1 MTPEAAVELPTGGS
15 VNQEQDDWWTAP
27 ASEGSQHPW
36 GLTVPPELPPGFI
49 KAAPAAAGS
58 SVHDEGVGPASE
70 ASTDIPNG
78 RWKALLD
85 LPVYKT
91 ITGQPWETALAF
103 TTWRKQFVA
112 VCETVSG
119 PFARYVETQFDAAH
133 KRHELRMAG
142 GARQDIPAVEEK
154 FRDWE
159 SRLVVG
165 LLKVLPQDVKSA
177 VVEDP
182 STTMTSLGLL
192 EEVVT
197 LVQPGGR
204 EEVASLLSY
213 IRGLQPAT
221 SAKEALE
228 IIRKWRTARA
238 RAAAFGL
245 PATAPSEAM
254 RSLSSLTRT
263 LERKLDSLRT
273 RLSIMKLAPEI
284 QFPTENGV
292 TMILNTL
299 ENELRQAS
307 ADETVRLNKQQSTS
321 EDVPTA
327 AKGKGKG
334 KEADKGKGKGKG
346 KGKES
351 KGKQGKTNN
360 GSAGTAS
367 GGKSESSDRRKEL
380 PCHFHWSPA
389 GCYRKSCP
397 YSHAEKH
404 KPKPNN
410 AAAAQ
415 APALPNNAA
424 ATQAPALVGGGGA
437 ETSSAAQAAAKPKA
451 KPKPNPKASSVTTF
465 TSVAMMAMRSGG
477 FEREDSES
485 SDADSLSEVSG
496 GSLDSE

>member
-1 MTPEAAVELPTGGS
+1 
-15 VNQEQDDWWTAP
+15 
-27 ASEGSQHPW
+27 
-36 GLTVPPELPPGFI
+36 
-49 KAAPAAAGS
+49 
-58 SVHDEGVGPASE
+58 
-70 ASTDIPNG
+70 
-78 RWKALLD
+78 
-85 LPVYKT
+85 
-91 ITGQPWETALAF
+91 
-103 TTWRKQFVA
+103 
-112 VCETVSG
+112 
-119 PFARYVETQFDAAH
+119 
-133 KRHELRMAG
+133 
-142 GARQDIPAVEEK
+142 
-154 FRDWE
+154 
-159 SRLVVG
+159 
-165 LLKVLPQDVKSA
+165 
-177 VVEDP
+177 
-182 STTMTSLGLL
+182 
-192 EEVVT
+192 
-197 LVQPGGR
+197 
-204 EEVASLLSY
+204 
-213 IRGLQPAT
+213 
-221 SAKEALE
+221 
-228 IIRKWRTARA
+228 
-238 RAAAFGL
+238 
-245 PATAPSEAM
+245 
-254 RSLSSLTRT
+254 
-263 LERKLDSLRT
+263 
-273 RLSIMKLAPEI
+273 MKLAPEI

-307 ADETVRLNKQQSTS
+307 ADETVRLNKQQSNS

-360 GSAGTAS
+360 GSAGTGS
-367 GGKSESSDRRKEL
+367 GGKTESSDRRKEL

-415 APALPNNAA
+415 APPLPNNAA

-465 TSVAMMAMRSGG
+465 TSLAMMAMRSGG

-485 SDADSLSEVSG
+485 SDADSLSEVSE
-496 GSLDSE
+496 GSLDSEDSTVSILTSHPPEDDFEEAFIGALEHARLEAQEPLCYLILDHDEYIRWRQPQMVNGRAHRQWCEVATGPDAPPNVAIAVWMVLRHEGFATPVENIEVSETQRILRIDPILVTCVDGTPREAYLAWCVDVAYGDEVFIVITRGSYQPQVKSYSDSANMLKHQFQVSVIIRFSLQHPVVVSHRSFGASVLSGSGAGGMSCMRTTLHGTRSRVS

>member
-1 MTPEAAVELPTGGS
+1 
-15 VNQEQDDWWTAP
+15 
-27 ASEGSQHPW
+27 
-36 GLTVPPELPPGFI
+36 
-49 KAAPAAAGS
+49 
-58 SVHDEGVGPASE
+58 
-70 ASTDIPNG
+70 
-78 RWKALLD
+78 
-85 LPVYKT
+85 
-91 ITGQPWETALAF
+91 
-103 TTWRKQFVA
+103 
-112 VCETVSG
+112 
-119 PFARYVETQFDAAH
+119 
-133 KRHELRMAG
+133 
-142 GARQDIPAVEEK
+142 
-154 FRDWE
+154 
-159 SRLVVG
+159 
-165 LLKVLPQDVKSA
+165 
-177 VVEDP
+177 
-182 STTMTSLGLL
+182 MTSFGLL

-238 RAAAFGL
+238 RAAALGL

-254 RSLSSLTRT
+254 RSLSSLTRP
-263 LERKLDSLRT
+263 LEKKLDSLCT
-273 RLSIMKLAPEI
+273 RLSIMKLAH
-284 QFPTENGV
+284 GV

-360 GSAGTAS
+360 GSAGAGS

-496 GSLDSE
+496 FFFPRTFLPTSEQRGPSA

>member
-1 MTPEAAVELPTGGS
+1 
-15 VNQEQDDWWTAP
+15 
-27 ASEGSQHPW
+27 
-36 GLTVPPELPPGFI
+36 
-49 KAAPAAAGS
+49 
-58 SVHDEGVGPASE
+58 
-70 ASTDIPNG
+70 
-78 RWKALLD
+78 
-85 LPVYKT
+85 
-91 ITGQPWETALAF
+91 
-103 TTWRKQFVA
+103 
-112 VCETVSG
+112 
-119 PFARYVETQFDAAH
+119 
-133 KRHELRMAG
+133 
-142 GARQDIPAVEEK
+142 
-154 FRDWE
+154 
-159 SRLVVG
+159 
-165 LLKVLPQDVKSA
+165 
-177 VVEDP
+177 
-182 STTMTSLGLL
+182 
-192 EEVVT
+192 
-197 LVQPGGR
+197 
-204 EEVASLLSY
+204 
-213 IRGLQPAT
+213 
-221 SAKEALE
+221 
-228 IIRKWRTARA
+228 
-238 RAAAFGL
+238 
-245 PATAPSEAM
+245 M

-307 ADETVRLNKQQSTS
+307 ADETVRLNKQQSNS

-360 GSAGTAS
+360 GSAGTGS
-367 GGKSESSDRRKEL
+367 GGKTESSDRRKEL

-410 AAAAQ
+410 AASAQ
-415 APALPNNAA
+415 APPLPNNAA

-465 TSVAMMAMRSGG
+465 TSLAMMAMRSGG

-485 SDADSLSEVSG
+485 SDADSLSEVSE
-496 GSLDSE
+496 GSLDSEDSTVGILMSHPPEDDFEEAFIGALEHARLEAQEPLCYLILDHDEYIRWRQPQMVNGRALLRSSRGQHLCDCGFDAPEWSASPAPCPDNSAVPRDRLPFKGWQRLAAHACDKRAYEMHLSDLTPASRALLLSQAGPFAARAFDVTPTRRTLPYPAPFAAQRAFAASLQLPPAAELGEGPEPELHELLAEARWDAA